1 MVAGNGAVKREGGKK
16 GGEEK
21 GDKNRIADVAS
32 TKGGEIAGEEGGEA
46 RASLWWFQ
54 PDAESAR

>member
-32 TKGGEIAGEEGGEA
+32 TKGGEIAGEGGGSA
-46 RASLWWFQ
+46 GVALVV
-54 PDAESAR
+54 SARR